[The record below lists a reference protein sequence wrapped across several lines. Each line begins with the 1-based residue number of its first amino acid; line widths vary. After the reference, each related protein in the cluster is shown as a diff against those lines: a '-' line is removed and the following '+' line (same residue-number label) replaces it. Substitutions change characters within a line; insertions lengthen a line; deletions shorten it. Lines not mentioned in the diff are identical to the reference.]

1 MHDILTATRNSL
13 GACRPRV
20 KHRDASIHANSAPEG
35 DAIQY
40 RFSGAKE
47 ARGMPCCHF
56 CCASTA
62 VIHVAWRARRPLQPL
77 FIVPLVLIQQVLSRS
92 RVPHMVARSPDHL
105 AKQINNLLLD
115 NDSSE
120 FCFISGFNRCDRDL
134 DRWPTIA
141 RDRKVSF

>member
-1 MHDILTATRNSL
+1 MWRGELEDH
-13 GACRPRV
+13 
-20 KHRDASIHANSAPEG
+20 
-35 DAIQY
+35 
-40 RFSGAKE
+40 FSPYSSFHPG
-47 ARGMPCCHF
+47 RG
-56 CCASTA
+56 
-62 VIHVAWRARRPLQPL
+62 
-77 FIVPLVLIQQVLSRS
+77 PLVLIQQVLSRS

-115 NDSSE
+115 NGSSE